1 MRAARRD
8 FDRFDAICDH
18 LLVLDGR
25 LGDGPGAVVGTYRL
39 MRGEVAARH
48 GGFYSEGEFDLGALA
63 ARRARILE
71 LGRACVDARY
81 RTRATMQRLW
91 SGIADYV
98 FTHDVGV
105 MLGCASLP
113 GTDPEAL
120 APALSYLH
128 HRHLA
133 PPELRPRALPS
144 LFRRMDLLPP
154 EHFAESDAMAAL
166 EARAVV
172 AGLPPLIKGYLRLGG
187 FVGEGGEHDDV
198 EVGEV
203 VRHEQRRR
211 DLAWRAAHQHAQAE
225 DPAARGVVPAR
236 QACRERRAG
245 AHEQRLHRHQRQG
258 ERRVEQQAQ
267 QGAWPRDRHRRPG
280 RGPSPGPACARSAAR
295 CSPRR
300 RSRRMGARWRCNP

>member
-1 MRAARRD
+1 MMATGMAALHAGERDVQAGRDHRTLEARLARDAAEVEAAQRLRYRVFYEEMTATPNAEVHAARRD

-25 LGDGPGAVVGTYRL
+25 LGDGPEAVVGTYRL
-39 MRGEVAARH
+39 LRGEVATRH
-48 GGFYSEGEFDLGALA
+48 GGFYSETEFDLGALA

-113 GTDPEAL
+113 GTDAGAL

-133 PPELRPRALPS
+133 PPELRPRALPA
-144 LFRRMDLLPP
+144 LFQRMDLLPP
-154 EHFAESDAMAAL
+154 ERFAESDAMAAL

-172 AGLPPLIKGYLRLGG
+172 AGLPPLVKGYLRLGG
-187 FVGEGGEHDDV
+187 YVGEGAVVDHQFGTTDV
-198 EVGEV
+198 CV
-203 VRHEQRRR
+203 VVAVDRVTDKYFNHYRRKLGR
-211 DLAWRAAHQHAQAE
+211 D
-225 DPAARGVVPAR
+225 
-236 QACRERRAG
+236 
-245 AHEQRLHRHQRQG
+245 
-258 ERRVEQQAQ
+258 
-267 QGAWPRDRHRRPG
+267 
-280 RGPSPGPACARSAAR
+280 
-295 CSPRR
+295 
-300 RSRRMGARWRCNP
+300 

>member
-1 MRAARRD
+1 MIAAGTATLRSGQGDAPAGRDHRALEARLARDATEVEAAQRLRYRVFYEEMTATPSAEMRAAGRD
-8 FDRFDAICDH
+8 FDRFDAACDH

-25 LGDGPGAVVGTYRL
+25 LGDGPEAIVGTYRL
-39 MRGEVAARH
+39 LRGEVAARH

-63 ARRARILE
+63 AHRARTLE
-71 LGRACVDARY
+71 LGRACVDACY

-133 PPELRPRALPS
+133 PPELRPRALPG

-154 EHFAESDAMAAL
+154 ERFAESDAVAAL

-187 FVGEGGEHDDV
+187 FVGEGAVVDHQFGTTDV
-198 EVGEV
+198 CV
-203 VRHEQRRR
+203 VVAVDRVTDKYFNHYRRKLGR
-211 DLAWRAAHQHAQAE
+211 D
-225 DPAARGVVPAR
+225 
-236 QACRERRAG
+236 
-245 AHEQRLHRHQRQG
+245 
-258 ERRVEQQAQ
+258 
-267 QGAWPRDRHRRPG
+267 
-280 RGPSPGPACARSAAR
+280 
-295 CSPRR
+295 
-300 RSRRMGARWRCNP
+300 

>member
-1 MRAARRD
+1 MMATGTAALHAEERDGQAGRDHRTLEARLARDTSEIEAAQRLRYRVFCEEMTATPSAAMRTARRD

-18 LLVLDGR
+18 LLVLDGQ
-25 LGDGPGAVVGTYRL
+25 LGDGPEAIVGTYRL
-39 MRGEVAARH
+39 LRGEVADRH
-48 GGFYSEGEFDLGALA
+48 GGFYTESEFDLGALSGA
-63 ARRARILE
+63 RARTLE
-71 LGRACVDARY
+71 LGRACVDMRY

-133 PPELRPRALPS
+133 PPELRPRALPE

-154 EHFAESDAMAAL
+154 ERFAESDAVAAL

-172 AGLPPLIKGYLRLGG
+172 AGLPPLVKGYLRLGG
-187 FVGEGGEHDDV
+187 FVGDGAVVDHQFGTTDV
-198 EVGEV
+198 CV
-203 VRHEQRRR
+203 VVAVDRVTDKYFNHYRRKLGR
-211 DLAWRAAHQHAQAE
+211 D
-225 DPAARGVVPAR
+225 
-236 QACRERRAG
+236 
-245 AHEQRLHRHQRQG
+245 
-258 ERRVEQQAQ
+258 
-267 QGAWPRDRHRRPG
+267 
-280 RGPSPGPACARSAAR
+280 
-295 CSPRR
+295 
-300 RSRRMGARWRCNP
+300 

>member
-1 MRAARRD
+1 MIAAGTATLRSGQGDAPAGRDHRALEARLARDAAEVEAAQRLRYRVFYEEMTATPSAEMRAAGRD
-8 FDRFDAICDH
+8 FDRFDAACDH

-25 LGDGPGAVVGTYRL
+25 LGDGPEAIVGTYRL
-39 MRGEVAARH
+39 LRGEVAARH

-63 ARRARILE
+63 AHRARTLE

-113 GTDPEAL
+113 GTDPEAI

-133 PPELRPRALPS
+133 PPELRPRALPG

-154 EHFAESDAMAAL
+154 ERFAESDAVAAL

-187 FVGEGGEHDDV
+187 FVGEGAVVDHQFGTTDV
-198 EVGEV
+198 CV
-203 VRHEQRRR
+203 VVAVDRVTDKYFNHYRRKLGR
-211 DLAWRAAHQHAQAE
+211 D
-225 DPAARGVVPAR
+225 
-236 QACRERRAG
+236 
-245 AHEQRLHRHQRQG
+245 
-258 ERRVEQQAQ
+258 
-267 QGAWPRDRHRRPG
+267 
-280 RGPSPGPACARSAAR
+280 
-295 CSPRR
+295 
-300 RSRRMGARWRCNP
+300 

>member
-1 MRAARRD
+1 MIALAETTAAITPLPPPTAARPRD
-8 FDRFDAICDH
+8 ALEVRLARHAGEVEAAQRLRYRVFYEEMTARPTPEMLAAGRDADRFDALCDH
-18 LLVLDGR
+18 LLVLDTQR
-25 LGDGPGAVVGTYRL
+25 GDGPEAIIGTYRL
-39 MRGEVAARH
+39 LRRSVAEAH
-48 GGFYSEGEFDLGALA
+48 GGFYSADEFDLSALVA
-63 ARRARILE
+63 APGESLE

-133 PPELRPRALPS
+133 PPELRPRALPG

-154 EHFAESDAMAAL
+154 ERFAESDAVAAL

-172 AGLPPLIKGYLRLGG
+172 AGLPPLVKGYLRLGG
-187 FVGEGGEHDDV
+187 FVGEGAVVDHQFGTTDV
-198 EVGEV
+198 CV
-203 VRHEQRRR
+203 VVAVDRVTDKYFNHYRRKLGR
-211 DLAWRAAHQHAQAE
+211 D
-225 DPAARGVVPAR
+225 
-236 QACRERRAG
+236 
-245 AHEQRLHRHQRQG
+245 
-258 ERRVEQQAQ
+258 
-267 QGAWPRDRHRRPG
+267 
-280 RGPSPGPACARSAAR
+280 
-295 CSPRR
+295 
-300 RSRRMGARWRCNP
+300 

>member
-1 MRAARRD
+1 MIAAGTAALRAEDVEGTPGREHRALAARLARDAAEVEAAQRLRYRVFYEEMTATPSAEMRAAGRD

-25 LGDGPGAVVGTYRL
+25 LGDGPEAVVGTYRL
-39 MRGEVAARH
+39 LRGEVATRH

-63 ARRARILE
+63 AHRPRTLE

-113 GTDPEAL
+113 GTQPEAL

-133 PPELRPRALPS
+133 PPDLRPRALPA
-144 LFRRMDLLPP
+144 LFQRMDLLPP
-154 EHFAESDAMAAL
+154 ERFAESDAVAAL

-172 AGLPPLIKGYLRLGG
+172 AGLPPLVKGYLRLGG
-187 FVGEGGEHDDV
+187 FVGDGAVVDHQFGTTDV
-198 EVGEV
+198 CV
-203 VRHEQRRR
+203 VVAVDRVTDKYFNHYRRKLGR
-211 DLAWRAAHQHAQAE
+211 D
-225 DPAARGVVPAR
+225 
-236 QACRERRAG
+236 
-245 AHEQRLHRHQRQG
+245 
-258 ERRVEQQAQ
+258 
-267 QGAWPRDRHRRPG
+267 
-280 RGPSPGPACARSAAR
+280 
-295 CSPRR
+295 
-300 RSRRMGARWRCNP
+300 